1 MTNSP
6 TNSRS
11 LANSTARRDELVFRR
26 ARHWALPLPG
36 EHDKTFRIYRWK
48 PANGTKPT
56 PTALDALIKINDQMA
71 PALSFRRSTDRYLG
85 YSILL
90 QSQRWL
96 ADSRDQRT
104 AEGES

>member
-11 LANSTARRDELVFRR
+11 LANSTA
-26 ARHWALPLPG
+26 
-36 EHDKTFRIYRWK
+36 
-48 PANGTKPT
+48 
-56 PTALDALIKINDQMA
+56 ALDALIKINDQMA